1 MCQCFSAQAIIG
13 NFHHATAAPVQKKR
27 FLVDSTY
34 SFHFSLSLCLN
45 ALNVSSK
52 IWYYKW
58 ITFGSVLFQCF
69 CENKLYLNKYIYIL
83 KKAGWLTIK
92 PSDIKLLHDF
102 YDIYGHQLT
111 FFKEISKYFSFKIW
125 WFSYIFLQSFS
136 KGNLNSV

>member
-13 NFHHATAAPVQKKR
+13 NLHHATAAPVQKKR

-45 ALNVSSK
+45 ALNISSK

-58 ITFGSVLFQCF
+58 ITFGSVLFKCF

-92 PSDIKLLHDF
+92 PSDIKLLHMIFTAINWHFLKKNPNISALKFDDF
-102 YDIYGHQLT
+102 PISFYRAFL
-111 FFKEISKYFSFKIW
+111 KEI
-125 WFSYIFLQSFS
+125 
-136 KGNLNSV
+136 